1 MTLRAALIDIDG
13 TVVRGDTLLPGAV
26 DGVTILRKAGFDLLF
41 LSNNPTKTSAGYAA
55 HLRKLGLDVTDDE
68 VLTSADAT
76 ADHLARERP
85 DERLFVIGSDPLL
98 GLFEERDLTVVD
110 DPDEADAVVAS
121 FDSGFDY
128 ADLTAALW
136 AIDGGADLLGTDP
149 DRSVPAAGGRLVP
162 GSGAILRAVAA
173 AAERE
178 PDRVLG
184 KPSQATVD
192 LALSRLGVDATECLM
207 IGDRL
212 TTDIRMGER
221 AGMVTVL
228 VLTGVTDRA
237 DLDDAAVT
245 PDHVL
250 ASLGKIDQVLSGR
263 QTKTVADEG
272 EPNR

>member
-13 TVVRGDTLLPGAV
+13 TVVRGDTLLPGAD
-26 DGVTILRKAGFDLLF
+26 DGVAMLREAGLDLLF

-55 HLRKLGLDVTDDE
+55 HLRDLGLDVTDDE

-76 ADHLARERP
+76 ADHLTRERP
-85 DERLFVIGSDPLL
+85 DDRLFVIGSDPLL
-98 GLFEERDLTVVD
+98 GLFEQRDLTVVD

-121 FDSGFDY
+121 FDGGFDY

-136 AIDGGADLLGTDP
+136 AIDGGAALIGTDP
-149 DRSVPAAGGRLVP
+149 DRSVPAANGRLVP

-173 AAERE
+173 AAEHE

-184 KPSQATVD
+184 KPSRATID
-192 LALSRLGVDATECLM
+192 LALSRLRVDAAECLM

-212 TTDIRMGER
+212 TTDICMGER
-221 AGMVTVL
+221 AGMVTAL

-237 DLDDAAVT
+237 DLDGSTVT

-250 ASLGKIDQVLSGR
+250 ASLDEIGQVLSDRRRGNGHR
-263 QTKTVADEG
+263 RG
-272 EPNR
+272 